1 MKPVAMVG
9 WSGRGRQEDLERTAW
24 HKLGLAQKTERTGD
38 VMIIDSKD
46 TVAVAR
52 SLAMLPGVAW
62 VAVGYRFAGNHGYL
76 ECLASLAKRYLAKG
90 RSFRISAQAVRSRE
104 SPGDLILAGNS
115 KVLAEI
121 DGTRVDERKPLVR
134 FRVSVDGGEGAC
146 GVEIVAGPGGTPTGN
161 EWVSCLVS
169 GGANSSSMAWMVA
182 LAGFSVRLV
191 HSRVDEASLRMV
203 AKLYSELSF
212 RMDPRRLEVVLLEGH
227 GPPLG
232 RLGIW
237 LRRQNETA
245 FAGLRPQSASAIS
258 DLAAAFPN
266 LVLPMLLFQEETV
279 SGTFRSLG
287 LGRPPAGTSPELTKE
302 ALETGAGGSEVR
314 FGGTY
319 ADANAVI
326 DALKKRLGPTKDL

>member
-9 WSGRGRQEDLERTAW
+9 WSGRGRMEDLERTAS
-24 HKLGLAQKTERTGD
+24 HKLGLEPRTERIGD
-38 VMIIDSKD
+38 ALIIYAKD
-46 TVAVAR
+46 PVAVAR
-52 SLAMLPGVAW
+52 ILAMLPGVKW
-62 VAVGYRFAGNHGYL
+62 VAVGCRFAGNQGYL

-90 RSFRISAQAVRSRE
+90 RSFRISAQSVRSRE

-115 KVLAEI
+115 EVLAAI
-121 DGTRVDERKPLVR
+121 DGSRVDERKPLVR
-134 FRVSVDGGEGAC
+134 FQVSVDGAEGAC
-146 GVEIVAGPGGTPTGN
+146 GVEIVAGPGGTPTGS

-169 GGANSSSMAWMVA
+169 GGVNSSSMAWMVA

-191 HSRVDEASLRMV
+191 HSRTDEASLRMV

-232 RLGIW
+232 RLGVW
-237 LRRQNETA
+237 LRRQNATA
-245 FAGLRPQSASAIS
+245 FAGLRPRSASAIS
-258 DLAAAFPN
+258 DLSATFPN

-279 SGTFRSLG
+279 AGTFRSLG
-287 LGRPPAGTSPELTKE
+287 LGRPPAGTSPRFTKA
-302 ALETGAGGSEVR
+302 ALETGIGGSEVR
-314 FGGTY
+314 FGGAQ

-326 DALKKRLGPTKDL
+326 DALKKR